1 MRRISLLAVILLS
14 ASAGF
19 GQTVLATVTGTIA
32 DATGAVVANAPVSL
46 KNLDNGQV
54 YEAASSDTGN
64 FTVSQLPIG
73 DYDLTVR
80 VAGFKTYTHS
90 KFHLAA
96 AQTMR
101 EDVKL
106 EVGQNS
112 ESVTVSAESSLL
124 RTESSELVHNV
135 TLSQLEN
142 LPVLQVGQTNDG
154 VRDIFS
160 SSRLLPGI
168 RYANSGAQS
177 AVVIAVIN
185 GTPSNTLQTR
195 LDGATMNPT
204 SSRLL
209 GATME
214 TQPSVDSI
222 QEIAI
227 QTSNFAAEFGTSGG
241 AMVNLVTKSGT
252 NQYRGS
258 AYDYINNEI
267 LNAAQPYTLLPDN
280 NANEHI
286 RNKLRQHDYG
296 FTIGGPIRIPKVYDG
311 TNKTFFFFSFE
322 QFRQKNIN
330 STLPATVPTP
340 AYRGGDFSNLITTE
354 NRLAATSSGP
364 YVDPLGRTIQSGTIF
379 NPADF
384 TIVNGTTVRN
394 PFVNNKIPVSSFDPI
409 AAKILALVPNPQG
422 PNAAQAGAN
431 YLAPFD
437 QSRIT
442 NIPSVKV
449 DQTLGSKLHAS
460 FYLQHTETQTPRTA
474 TAADDLPNNITGSA
488 ISYNGHYTIRLNL
501 DHTVTP
507 TLLLHYTLGWNDS
520 EFLLQSQNF
529 PYDAF
534 KELGIPGQT
543 AARTFPII
551 NSQVSTNTALG
562 GMSNIGGGFDQH
574 FFERRPSFNTSATY
588 VRGGHTYKAGFE
600 IRQEKFPNYDY
611 SSSAG
616 SYAMSNAWTNQTSLS
631 GATLSS
637 GFAGFGFASF
647 LLGGLSPVPSP
658 LGPAFAPTQGASVNA
673 PFALA
678 SSKIQTA
685 LYLQDTWK
693 VTRKLTLDYGVRWDR
708 GSYQSEQYGRI
719 SNFSPTT
726 PNPAA
731 SGRLGARIY
740 EVICGCKFASPY
752 PYAIGP
758 RLGVAYQINS
768 KTVIRG
774 GIGVVY
780 NSTSNQIG
788 PPSNNGASGTPAFGQ
803 IVGLLK
809 DGVPGAG
816 VSAVWPNF
824 SPNAGQTPGTV
835 VAPPIFLDPNAG
847 RPARLLQ
854 WNVTVQREIGRN
866 LVIEAGYVGNRGVWW
881 ENGTTI
887 VPGNLAPLN
896 ALNQQ
901 TLRNLGFNDFT
912 SKSESDLLTTPIST
926 LSTAQKATLA
936 SRGIGFLPYA
946 NFPSNQTVRQAL
958 LAYPQYNGIL
968 SPVGA
973 PLGKTWYDSLQ
984 TSINKRFSHGVTFN
998 ANYTYSKN
1006 LDLISTN
1013 DPFNRQLGKNLSLN
1027 DLPHQLRMG
1036 GQFESPTRL
1045 RSSLPVLSNKA
1056 VAYALS
1062 GWSLGVS
1069 LSYQSAPLVGLPTS
1083 SGTVP
1088 ISNFLG
1094 YGPGPAQLIPGMS
1107 PWSVD
1112 WTDYGGVHH
1121 TDPLDINCHCFD
1133 PTKTQVLNPKAWT
1146 NVPDGQFAASMS
1158 SIRSF
1163 RGFRA
1168 PGENANF
1175 GRNFRFKERVNLNVR
1190 VEFTNIFNRLLYSS
1204 LATPI
1209 GLGNFSSTPTVF
1221 TTGQNKGLLS
1231 GGFGSVVPF
1240 TTAGITGQRQGSFV
1254 ARIQF

>member
-1 MRRISLLAVILLS
+1 MRRISLVAGLILS
-14 ASAGF
+14 AAAGF

-32 DATGAVVANAPVSL
+32 DSTGAVVANAPVSL
-46 KNLDNGQV
+46 KNLDTGQV
-54 YEAASSDTGN
+54 YAAASSDTGN
-64 FTVSQLPIG
+64 YTVSQLPIG
-73 DYDLTVR
+73 DYDLTVK
-80 VAGFKTYTHS
+80 VSGFKTYTHS

-96 AQTMR
+96 GQTMR
-101 EDVKL
+101 EDVSM
-106 EVGQNS
+106 EVGAAT

-135 TLSQLEN
+135 TLSQLDN

-168 RYANSGAQS
+168 RYLNSGIFS
-177 AVVIAVIN
+177 AVTYTVIN

-204 SSRLL
+204 STRLL

-222 QEIAI
+222 QEVAI

-252 NQYRGS
+252 NQYHGT
-258 AYDYINNEI
+258 AYDYMNNEI
-267 LNAAQPYTLLPDN
+267 LNAATPYTLL
-280 NANEHI
+280 AGSEKTEHV

-330 STLPATVPTP
+330 NTLPATVPIP

-354 NRLAATSSGP
+354 NRLAATSTGP
-364 YVDPLGRTIQSGTIF
+364 YVDPLGRNIQSGTIF
-379 NPADF
+379 DPTDF
-384 TIVNGTTVRN
+384 QTINGVIVRN
-394 PFVNNKIPVSSFDPI
+394 PFPNNKIPTTRFDPV
-409 AAKILALVPNPQG
+409 AVKILALVPQPLG
-422 PNAAQAGAN
+422 PNATQAGSN

-437 QSRIT
+437 QSRIS

-449 DQTLGSKLHAS
+449 DQALSSKLHAA

-474 TAADDLPNNITGSA
+474 TAADDLPDNITGSA

-507 TLLLHYTLGWNDS
+507 TLLMHYTLGWNDS

-543 AARTFPII
+543 ASRTFPII
-551 NSQVSTNTALG
+551 NSNVSTNTALG
-562 GMSNIGGGFDQH
+562 GMSTIGGGFDQH

-611 SSSAG
+611 SGSAG
-616 SYAMSNAWTNQTSLS
+616 SYGTGPGWTNQTSLQ
-631 GATLSS
+631 GTTLST

-647 LLGGLSPVPSP
+647 LLGGLNPFPGALPGTTV
-658 LGPAFAPTQGASVNA
+658 QGATVNA
-673 PFALA
+673 PIALA
-678 SSKIQTA
+678 TSKFQTA

-693 VTRKLTLDYGVRWDR
+693 MTRKLTLDYGVRWDY
-708 GSYQSEQYGRI
+708 GTYQKEQYGRLG
-719 SNFSPTT
+719 SFSSAT
-726 PNPAA
+726 PNPSA
-731 SGRLGARIY
+731 SGRLGARVY
-740 EVICGCKFASPY
+740 EANCSCNFAHAY

-758 RLGVAYQINS
+758 RLGVAYQMDR
-768 KTVIRG
+768 KTVLRG
-774 GIGVVY
+774 GFGVVY
-780 NSTSNQIG
+780 NSTSN
-788 PPSNNGASGTPAFGQ
+788 SVAGASNSAAAGTPAFGQ
-803 IVGLLK
+803 SVGLLK
-809 DGVPGAG
+809 DGIPAG
-816 VSAVWPNF
+816 VNAQWPTFN
-824 SPNAGQTPGTV
+824 PAAGQSVGTV
-835 VAPPIFLDPNAG
+835 VAAPTLSDPNEA

-854 WNVTVQREIGRN
+854 WNVSVQREITRN
-866 LVIEAGYVGNRGVWW
+866 FVVEASYVANRGIWWEAGSG
-881 ENGTTI
+881 
-887 VPGNLAPLN
+887 LAPQN
-896 ALNQQ
+896 ALSQQ
-901 TLRNLGFNDFT
+901 TLRNLGFNDFSSAT
-912 SKSESDLLTTPIST
+912 ESSLLTTTISS
-926 LSTAQKATLA
+926 LSAAQKSTLA
-936 SRGIGFLPYA
+936 SRGIGFLPYG

-958 LAYPQYNGIL
+958 LTYPQYTGL
-968 SPVGA
+968 LAPSGA

-984 TSINKRFSHGVTFN
+984 TSVTKRFSHGFSAN
-998 ANYTYSKN
+998 ANYTFSKTLN
-1006 LDLISTN
+1006 LTSTQ
-1013 DPFNRQLGKNLSLN
+1013 DPFNRQLGKNIATVD
-1027 DLPHQLRMG
+1027 DLPHQLRLSADYVV
-1036 GQFESPTRL
+1036 QDIHSTR
-1045 RSSLPVLSNKA
+1045 PVLRNKI
-1056 VAYALS
+1056 VAHVLS
-1062 GWSLGVS
+1062 GWSTGWSVQ
-1069 LSYQSAPLVGLPTS
+1069 YQSAPLVGQPTS

-1094 YGPGPAQLIPGMS
+1094 YGPGPAQLVPGMN

-1112 WTDYGGVHH
+1112 WTDYSGVHH

-1133 PTKTQVLNPKAWT
+1133 PTKTQVLNPAAWT
-1146 NVPDGQFAASMS
+1146 NVPNGQFANNQGAL
-1158 SIRSF
+1158 RGF
-1163 RGFRA
+1163 RGFRV
-1168 PGENANF
+1168 PSENANF

-1190 VEFTNIFNRLLYSS
+1190 VEFSNIFNRTVLPAPSVAGNFASPPVKFTSGPNTGLYSS
-1204 LATPI
+1204 
-1209 GLGNFSSTPTVF
+1209 
-1221 TTGQNKGLLS
+1221 
-1231 GGFGSVVPF
+1231 GFGTINP
-1240 TTAGITGQRQGSFV
+1240 TAGTTGQRQGSFV